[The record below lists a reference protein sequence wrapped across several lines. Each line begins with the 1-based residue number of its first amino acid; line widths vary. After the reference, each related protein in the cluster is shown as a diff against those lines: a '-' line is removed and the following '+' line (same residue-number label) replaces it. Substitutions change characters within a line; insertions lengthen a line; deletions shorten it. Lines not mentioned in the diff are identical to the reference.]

1 MQIELFHLKALS
13 LPLLT
18 NTTASSLPILD
29 IVLGALLA
37 IGLIRGL
44 MKGAIVEV
52 ASLLALLLG
61 IYGAINFS
69 FYAVDFLNQYLD
81 WGASYIT
88 ITAFILTF
96 ILIVLAVTLVGK
108 FFTRLAKLMA
118 LGLVNRLLG
127 GIFGVL
133 KTGFILSVILLF
145 LASISSHNR
154 LLDPATIEQSILY
167 HPLEQLGAKVLPSL
181 VDELQNHSDWTLGA
195 FNP

>member
-1 MQIELFHLKALS
+1 MQIELFHLQALS

-18 NTTASSLPILD
+18 TATASSLPILD
-29 IVLGALLA
+29 IVLGVLLA

-52 ASLLALLLG
+52 ASLLALFLG

-96 ILIVLAVTLVGK
+96 ILIVLAITLVGK
-108 FFTRLAKLMA
+108 FFTRLAKLLA

-145 LASISSHNR
+145 LASISSHNA
-154 LLDPATIEQSILY
+154 LIDQATIDQSVLY
-167 HPLEQLGAKVLPSL
+167 HPLEQLGAKILPSL
-181 VDELQNHSDWTLGA
+181 VDELQNHSDWTLDS
-195 FNP
+195 FTP